1 MTISP
6 QDDYRGT
13 RAHRPDLDWSQ
24 IRESVLML
32 ELMAGLVRAAMRD
45 SDNSVAELAISFST
59 IADHTFTLSEAI
71 DKLPDTPGVGEQK
84 ATLSASM
91 TEMRSMLNRAI
102 VAFQFYDRLVQRLSH
117 VVDGQADFAE
127 IVGNPRQLYDPQAW
141 LNLHE
146 RIRKSFSMQEE
157 HMLLDAVL
165 KGAPV
170 EQAISAYLKHLQAQD
185 NEIELF

>member
-1 MTISP
+1 MTSSP
-6 QDDYRGT
+6 PADYRGT

-24 IRESVLML
+24 IKESVLML

-45 SDNSVAELAISFST
+45 SENSVTELATSFSA
-59 IADHTFTLSEAI
+59 IADHTFALSEVI
-71 DKLPDTPGVGEQK
+71 EKLPDTPEVSEHK
-84 ATLSASM
+84 ATLGGSM
-91 TEMRSMLNRAI
+91 SEMRNMLNRAI

-127 IVGNPRQLYDPQAW
+127 IVGDPRKLYNPEAW
-141 LNLHE
+141 LSLHE

-157 HMLLDAVL
+157 HTLLEAVL
-165 KGAPV
+165 KGVAV
-170 EQAISAYLKHLQAQD
+170 EQAISDYLKLLHEQN